1 MAFNKAN
8 FYQEGNSEE
17 YFLDRTNP
25 TANPANAIIL
35 KTNEC
40 CEGFELNVE
49 FELSGTSLTG
59 TFGSPTSTYD
69 TRYIKVI
76 VNDGNGNFVS
86 NVGTGNVSS
95 IVVDTTGLTAG
106 ATWQIQIVIETTDSI
121 LINCPCMAD
130 YTIYFAGNDG
140 NIVSVDTTTL
150 YAQRL
155 SLFKA
160 DGTTAVAD
168 GGTYALGS
176 FTAGGTEEPFSVV
189 VKNTGSHVLTISS
202 VSFTSDVTSFVLP
215 QYAGVVF
222 PNQALALNGKVDS
235 SGIAGSYTGTI
246 TLNSDDP
253 TNAVYTIDIDYTLA

>member
-86 NVGTGNVSS
+86 NVGTGTVSS

-106 ATWQIQIVIETTDSI
+106 ATWQIQVVIETTDSI

-150 YAQRL
+150 GAQVIQLRQPN
-155 SLFKA
+155 
-160 DGTTAVAD
+160 GTIVAD
-168 GGTYALGS
+168 GGTYNLGTFAIGTS
-176 FTAGGTEEPFSVV
+176 ETFTIQVWNIG
-189 VKNTGSHVLTISS
+189 NHVLTTALLGK
-202 VSFTSDVTSFVLP
+202 TSQVLTFVKP
-215 QYAGVVF
+215 TYGATIF
-222 PNQALALNGKVDS
+222 PNS
-235 SGIAGSYTGTI
+235 YITYSGTVNTNLTAGAKTGTI
-246 TLNSDDP
+246 TINSDDP
-253 TNAVYTIDIDYTLA
+253 SNSAYTITIGYTLA